1 MGGTTKKIGDYGHN
15 LIKDPL
21 GTVASGGI
29 AGSLMPKA
37 QEVKGFEMPQ
47 NLVKAEQQMLARQA
61 GIAAGTVPSIAQQQ
75 LAQANDQQARQAMS
89 MAASQRGAS
98 NPALAFRQA
107 QVGSQQMGLEN
118 AQAGA
123 IMGEQ
128 ERRQADMLIGQQA
141 ASARGYAF
149 NQANQNQIAKSNQQN
164 QLMNAV
170 VGAGT
175 TAAML
180 SDETEKENIKP
191 AKGSANEIE
200 TFMNAIKEYNYNY
213 KNKANG
219 TGEKT
224 GVMAQDLEKT
234 AVGKTMVD
242 ENGSGQKVVDTN
254 KAIGAILA
262 GMSDLNKKIK
272 KMEK

>member
-1 MGGTTKKIGDYGHN
+1 M
-15 LIKDPL
+15 
-21 GTVASGGI
+21 
-29 AGSLMPKA
+29 
-37 QEVKGFEMPQ
+37 
-47 NLVKAEQQMLARQA
+47 
-61 GIAAGTVPSIAQQQ
+61 PSIAQSQ
-75 LAQANDQQARQAMS
+75 LVQASDQQARQAMA
-89 MAASQRGAS
+89 MAASQRGSS

-123 IMGEQ
+123 IMAEQ
-128 ERRQADMLIGQQA
+128 ERRQADQYIAQQA
-141 ASARGYAF
+141 AAQRGVALNSAM
-149 NQANQNQIAKSNQQN
+149 ANQQVDQSKANTQMSA
-164 QLMNAV
+164 LA
-170 VGAGT
+170 GA
-175 TAAML
+175 AAAGGQMAMA
-180 SDETEKENIKP
+180 SDKNMKENIKP
-191 AKGSANEIE
+191 ASGSANEIE

-224 GVMAQDLEKT
+224 GVMAQDIEKT

-242 ENGSGQKVVDTN
+242 ENGKGQKVVDTN

-262 GMSDLNKKIK
+262 GMADLNKKIK

>member
-1 MGGTTKKIGDYGHN
+1 MGGQNRQKASNSFKMTQGAR
-15 LIKDPL
+15 L
-21 GTVASGGI
+21 GE
-29 AGSLMPKA
+29 
-37 QEVKGFEMPQ
+37 QE
-47 NLVKAEQQMLARQA
+47 ALARQRN
-61 GIAAGTVPSIAQQQ
+61 IASGKTPSIAQAQLNQATGQQAQ
-75 LAQANDQQARQAMS
+75 LANAI
-89 MAASQRGAS
+89 AASSRGSS

-107 QVGSQQMGLEN
+107 QIGNQQMGLEN

-123 IMGEQ
+123 IMAQQEQ
-128 ERRQADMLIGQQA
+128 NSADQFLAQQA
-141 ASARGYAF
+141 AAQRGVAL
-149 NQANQNQIAKSNQQN
+149 QSGLANQQIKQQD
-164 QLMNAV
+164 QQQV
-170 VGAGT
+170 IQGIAGIGQT
-175 TAAML
+175 IGML

-242 ENGSGQKVVDTN
+242 ENGKGQKVVDTN

-262 GMSDLNKKIK
+262 GMADLNKKIK

>member
-1 MGGTTKKIGDYGHN
+1 
-15 LIKDPL
+15 
-21 GTVASGGI
+21 
-29 AGSLMPKA
+29 
-37 QEVKGFEMPQ
+37 
-47 NLVKAEQQMLARQA
+47 
-61 GIAAGTVPSIAQQQ
+61 
-75 LAQANDQQARQAMS
+75 
-89 MAASQRGAS
+89 
-98 NPALAFRQA
+98 
-107 QVGSQQMGLEN
+107 MGLEN

-123 IMGEQ
+123 IMAQQEQ
-128 ERRQADMLIGQQA
+128 NSADQFLAQQA
-141 ASARGYAF
+141 AAQRGVAL
-149 NQANQNQIAKSNQQN
+149 QSGLANQQAKQQDQQAVIQGIAGIGQ
-164 QLMNAV
+164 
-170 VGAGT
+170 

-234 AVGKTMVD
+234 SVGKTMVD
-242 ENGSGQKVVDTN
+242 ENGKGQKVVDTN

-262 GMSDLNKKIK
+262 GMADLNKKIK

>member
-1 MGGTTKKIGDYGHN
+1 MGGQNRQKASNSFKMTQGAR
-15 LIKDPL
+15 L
-21 GTVASGGI
+21 GE
-29 AGSLMPKA
+29 
-37 QEVKGFEMPQ
+37 QE
-47 NLVKAEQQMLARQA
+47 ALARQRN
-61 GIAAGTVPSIAQQQ
+61 IASGKTPSIAQAQLNQATGQQAQ
-75 LAQANDQQARQAMS
+75 LANA
-89 MAASQRGAS
+89 MAASSRGSS

-107 QVGSQQMGLEN
+107 QIGSQQMGLEN

-123 IMGEQ
+123 IMAQQEQ
-128 ERRQADMLIGQQA
+128 NSADQFLAQQA
-141 ASARGYAF
+141 AAQRGVAL
-149 NQANQNQIAKSNQQN
+149 QSGLANQQAKQQDQQAAIQGIA
-164 QLMNAV
+164 
-170 VGAGT
+170 GIGT

-234 AVGKTMVD
+234 SVGKTMVD
-242 ENGSGQKVVDTN
+242 SGPDGQKVVDTN

-262 GMSDLNKKIK
+262 GMADLNKKIK

>member
-1 MGGTTKKIGDYGHN
+1 MGGQNRQKASNSFKMTQGAK
-15 LIKDPL
+15 L
-21 GTVASGGI
+21 GE
-29 AGSLMPKA
+29 
-37 QEVKGFEMPQ
+37 QE
-47 NLVKAEQQMLARQA
+47 ALARQRN
-61 GIAAGTVPSIAQQQ
+61 IASGKTPSIAQAQLNQATGQQAQ
-75 LAQANDQQARQAMS
+75 LANAI
-89 MAASQRGAS
+89 AASSRGSS

-107 QVGSQQMGLEN
+107 QIGNQQMGLEN

-123 IMGEQ
+123 IMAQQEQ
-128 ERRQADMLIGQQA
+128 NSADQFLAQQA
-141 ASARGYAF
+141 AAQRGVAL
-149 NQANQNQIAKSNQQN
+149 QSGLANQQAKQQDQQAFIQGIA
-164 QLMNAV
+164 
-170 VGAGT
+170 GIGT

-213 KNKANG
+213 KNKTNG

-262 GMSDLNKKIK
+262 GMADLNKKIK

>member
-1 MGGTTKKIGDYGHN
+1 MGGQNRQKASNSFKMTQGAR
-15 LIKDPL
+15 L
-21 GTVASGGI
+21 GE
-29 AGSLMPKA
+29 
-37 QEVKGFEMPQ
+37 QE
-47 NLVKAEQQMLARQA
+47 ALARQRN
-61 GIAAGTVPSIAQQQ
+61 IASGKTPSIAQAQLNQATGQQAQ
-75 LAQANDQQARQAMS
+75 LANAI
-89 MAASQRGAS
+89 AASSRGSS

-107 QVGSQQMGLEN
+107 QIGNQQMGLEN

-123 IMGEQ
+123 IMAQQEQ
-128 ERRQADMLIGQQA
+128 NSADQFLAQQA
-141 ASARGYAF
+141 AAQRGVAL
-149 NQANQNQIAKSNQQN
+149 QSGLANQQAKQQDQQAVIQGIAGIGQ
-164 QLMNAV
+164 
-170 VGAGT
+170 

-234 AVGKTMVD
+234 SVGKTMVD
-242 ENGSGQKVVDTN
+242 ENGKGQKVVDTN

-262 GMSDLNKKIK
+262 GMADLNKKIK